1 MVWLTAAVAFIGGGV
16 ILVVELSAVRLLAP
30 WFGASSQVW
39 THVIGVILLALSS
52 GYALGSR
59 LSAREQP
66 ARVAGMALALA
77 AIWIACLPAMAQP
90 LAEWL
95 LPPGLSLE
103 RASSG
108 IGWASLAASAAL
120 FAPCA
125 LLLSTLSPLL
135 TECLQRAQGGG
146 AGQAGGRILAA
157 GTLGS
162 LVGSFLTTYWLI
174 PKLGLQ
180 ATFHGCALA
189 LTALAVALLWRG
201 KHAGTPRALLVLL
214 LPAGVLACALASPWN
229 RPALPEGSRLI
240 AQAESSYQ
248 SIRIVER
255 DGLRLLQVNEGL
267 DSFQSVWQSPPGP
280 LGGGYYYDAFVLP
293 ALWSASE
300 QAGGAGAPWRLLVLG
315 QGAGTVWRVFEGLRE
330 VSGDGVEI
338 DPQVVALGTE
348 HMPLTPQPSRRV
360 HSGLDAR
367 VALAA
372 LPGPYDQIVV
382 DAYANQTEI
391 PAHLASAE
399 FFAATWQRLAP
410 GGWLCLNVGA
420 FGIDDPLLEA
430 IGGTLSSA
438 CGSPVLFCRQ
448 PFARNVLVLA
458 RKGAALCLPE
468 DPRFVPAE
476 PEALRRLAESFA
488 LRGATRVLM
497 STGRPPL
504 TDDHAPLEALVRA
517 SLRRGMFSGAGQ

>member
-39 THVIGVILLALSS
+39 THVIGVILLALSA

-66 ARVAGMALALA
+66 ARVAGIALALA
-77 AIWIACLPAMAQP
+77 AIWVACLPAMAQP

-180 ATFHGCALA
+180 ATFHGCGLALA
-189 LTALAVALLWRG
+189 VLAVALLWRG
-201 KHAGTPRALLVLL
+201 MHAGTSRALLVL
-214 LPAGVLACALASPWN
+214 LPAGVLACALASPWK
-229 RPALPEGSRLI
+229 RPVLPEGASLI

-267 DSFQSVWQSPPGP
+267 DSFQSVWQSTTGP

-293 ALWSASE
+293 ALWSESE
-300 QAGGAGAPWRLLVLG
+300 RGAGAGAPWRLLVLG
-315 QGAGTVWRVFEGLRE
+315 QGAGTVWRVFEGVRE

-367 VALAA
+367 MALAA

-420 FGIDDPLLEA
+420 FGLDDPLLEA

-438 CGSPVLFCRQ
+438 CGTPVLCCRL

-458 RKGAALCLPE
+458 RKGGALCLPE
-468 DPRFVPAE
+468 DSRFAPAE

-488 LRGATRVLM
+488 LPGATRVLT

-517 SLRRGMFSGAGQ
+517 SLKRGTRTGAAQ